1 MALIPLTILV
11 PLIAAGLLGAART
24 FSSRAFADVVALGA
38 SIAVLVLC
46 AILTHRAARHDLVY
60 WFGGWRPHHGV
71 ALGIS
76 FAFGALGAGFATF
89 CAALMVA
96 ALIFSRRFMEVVDH
110 LFHVVL
116 LVLLAAMV
124 GFCLSGDLFNMFVFF
139 ELMGAAAFVL
149 AGFMIDKR
157 APLEGS
163 FNFAVTNSIGGILV
177 LLGIS
182 LLYGRTGALN
192 LAQIGVAL
200 DHSRL
205 DGLVVVAFALIVCGF
220 LVKAAIVPF
229 HFWLA
234 DAYAV
239 APTPVCILFAGAMSE
254 LGLLG
259 IARVYW
265 TWFHGVLGAHDAAL
279 RAVLVAVGLLTGV
292 VGAVMALAQRHLKR
306 LLAFATIS
314 YIGLFLIGV
323 AMLTPAGLAG
333 TAAYIVGDG
342 FVKASLFVAVGIAQ
356 YRLHGVE
363 EARLHGHGQRLWF
376 PASIFALG
384 GLAVA
389 GLPPFGPFLGHAL
402 IEDAAATPAG
412 LRLGTGGDARDLCNG
427 RRGRSPH
434 RRPRVPRDRPPPKPQ
449 TSQDAR
455 QTRNPRSRPTS
466 RTPAPPLLAL
476 PAAGAARS
484 RPRVGRHPGPHSLT
498 DRSRG
503 TLRRPR
509 GLHAS
514 GPVRRYVNA
523 LGPRYARSD
532 PRVLSLRRGHR
543 DRSDCRRR
551 GRSLHRSAAA
561 TRGPR
566 ARRTTRAPLR
576 PHRRLRRMAVGR
588 SRDNRRR
595 VRTDAALT
603 TASRTSRGLAAIAR
617 AVSPGPAGR
626 LAEPDCEGP
635 TDGGRG
641 SRRSHVRDR
650 WGCPDSTTSE
660 NDW

>member
-1 MALIPLTILV
+1 MSLIPLTILV
-11 PLIAAGLLGAART
+11 PLLAAGVLAAARPVC
-24 FSSRAFADVVALGA
+24 SRAFADAVALLA
-38 SIAVLVLC
+38 AVSVLVLC
-46 AILTHRAARHDLVY
+46 AILMQRSAHRELVY

-96 ALIFSRRFMEVVDH
+96 ALIFSWRFMEVVDH

-116 LVLLAAMV
+116 LVFLAGMV

-149 AGFMIDKR
+149 AGFMIEKR

-163 FNFAVTNSIGGILV
+163 FNFAVTNSIGAILV

-192 LAQIGVAL
+192 LAQIGAAL
-200 DHSRL
+200 DHAHA

-265 TWFHGVLGAHDAAL
+265 TSFHGVLGAHDAAL
-279 RAVLVAVGLLTGV
+279 RAVLVTVGLITGV
-292 VGAVMALAQRHLKR
+292 LGGVLALAQQHLKR

-314 YIGLFLIGV
+314 YVGLFTLGV

-333 TAAYIVGDG
+333 SAAYVVGDG

-356 YRLHGVE
+356 YRLAGVE
-363 EARLHGHGQRLWF
+363 EARLQGHGQRLWF
-376 PASIFALG
+376 PAAVFALG

-389 GLPPFGPFLGHAL
+389 GCPPFGPFLGHSL
-402 IEDAAATPAG
+402 VEDAAVQAGYGWIPAAMLLISALTG
-412 LRLGTGGDARDLCNG
+412 AAVLRTGARVFLELGAPPKRDES
-427 RRGRSPH
+427 GRSADEESEVETEAPH
-434 RRPRVPRDRPPPKPQ
+434 AKM
-449 TSQDAR
+449 
-455 QTRNPRSRPTS
+455 
-466 RTPAPPLLAL
+466 PALLAL
-476 PAAGAARS
+476 PAAALLAA
-484 RPRVGRHPGPHSLT
+484 GLAWGLIPGLTHSLIDAASRFT
-498 DRSRG
+498 DHSGYIRTVLSGIPSNRAAPAG
-503 TLRRPR
+503 GGPSADSYLYGSGATIAAVAFAALALYVERLPRPLGSALARLRALHSGRIGDYVAWLSVGVATIGGAFALTLR
-509 GLHAS
+509 
-514 GPVRRYVNA
+514 
-523 LGPRYARSD
+523 
-532 PRVLSLRRGHR
+532 
-543 DRSDCRRR
+543 
-551 GRSLHRSAAA
+551 
-561 TRGPR
+561 
-566 ARRTTRAPLR
+566 
-576 PHRRLRRMAVGR
+576 
-588 SRDNRRR
+588 
-595 VRTDAALT
+595 
-603 TASRTSRGLAAIAR
+603 
-617 AVSPGPAGR
+617 
-626 LAEPDCEGP
+626 
-635 TDGGRG
+635 
-641 SRRSHVRDR
+641 
-650 WGCPDSTTSE
+650 
-660 NDW
+660 

>member
-11 PLIAAGLLGAART
+11 PLIAAGVLTATRPI
-24 FSSRAFADVVALGA
+24 SSRRFADVVALGA

-46 AILTHRAARHDLVY
+46 AILVHRAAHHDLVY
-60 WFGGWRPHHGV
+60 WFGGWHPHHGV

-96 ALIFSRRFMEVVDH
+96 ALLFSWHFMEGVST

-116 LVLLAAMV
+116 LVFLAAMV

-149 AGFMIDKR
+149 AGFMIEKR

-163 FNFAVTNSIGGILV
+163 FNFAVTNSIGGILA

-200 DHSRL
+200 DRGQL

-265 TWFHGVLGAHDAAL
+265 TMFHGVLGPHDAAL
-279 RAVLVAVGLLTGV
+279 RGVLVAVGLLTGL

-314 YIGLFLIGV
+314 YIGLFTIGL

-333 TAAYIVGDG
+333 SAAYVVGDG

-356 YRLHGVE
+356 YRLAGVE
-363 EARLHGHGQRLWF
+363 EAQLQGHGQRLWF
-376 PASIFALG
+376 PAAIFALG
-384 GLAVA
+384 GLAIA

-402 IEDAAATPAG
+402 VEDAGAEQAGYGWIPAAMLVISALAGAAVLRTGARVFLELGPTPQADQAGGKADEESEVETDQPHASTPA
-412 LRLGTGGDARDLCNG
+412 
-427 RRGRSPH
+427 
-434 RRPRVPRDRPPPKPQ
+434 
-449 TSQDAR
+449 
-455 QTRNPRSRPTS
+455 
-466 RTPAPPLLAL
+466 LLAL
-476 PAAGAARS
+476 PATALLAAGLAWG
-484 RPRVGRHPGPHSLT
+484 VIPGLTHSLVTAATHFT
-498 DRSRG
+498 D
-503 TLRRPR
+503 
-509 GLHAS
+509 H
-514 GPVRRYVNA
+514 
-523 LGPRYARSD
+523 LGYART
-532 PRVLSLRRGHR
+532 VLTGAQSTP
-543 DRSDCRRR
+543 
-551 GRSLHRSAAA
+551 AVAT
-561 TRGPR
+561 TRGPSSGSYLYGVG
-566 ARRTTRAPLR
+566 AAIA
-576 PHRRLRRMAVGR
+576 AV
-588 SRDNRRR
+588 
-595 VRTDAALT
+595 
-603 TASRTSRGLAAIAR
+603 GLAAVALYTERLPRPAAR
-617 AVSPGPAGR
+617 VLAALRALHSGR
-626 LAEPDCEGP
+626 IGDYVAWLSVGAAAI
-635 TDGGRG
+635 GGAFALTLR
-641 SRRSHVRDR
+641 
-650 WGCPDSTTSE
+650 
-660 NDW
+660 

>member
-11 PLIAAGLLGAART
+11 PLIAAGLLAAARP
-24 FSSRAFADVVALGA
+24 FSNRAFADAVALGA

-46 AILTHRAARHDLVY
+46 AILTHRAADHDLVY

-96 ALIFSRRFMEVVDH
+96 ALVFSRRFMEVVDH

-116 LVLLAAMV
+116 LVFLAAMV

-149 AGFMIDKR
+149 AGFMIEKR

-192 LAQIGVAL
+192 LAQIGAAL
-200 DHSRL
+200 DHGHL

-220 LVKAAIVPF
+220 MVKAAIVPF

-265 TWFHGVLGAHDAAL
+265 ASFHGVLGAHDAEL
-279 RAVLVAVGLLTGV
+279 RAVLVAVGLLTGA

-314 YIGLFLIGV
+314 YIGLFTIGL
-323 AMLTPAGLAG
+323 AMLTPSGLAG
-333 TAAYIVGDG
+333 SAAYVVGDG
-342 FVKASLFVAVGIAQ
+342 LVKASLFVAVGIAQ
-356 YRLHGVE
+356 YRLAGVE

-389 GLPPFGPFLGHAL
+389 GLPPFGPFLGHSL
-402 IEDAAATPAG
+402 IEDAAARQASYGWIPAAMAVISALAG
-412 LRLGTGGDARDLCNG
+412 AAVLRTGARVFLELG
-427 RRGRSPH
+427 
-434 RRPRVPRDRPPPKPQ
+434 PPPK
-449 TSQDAR
+449 QDESGRKADDESEVETE
-455 QTRNPRSRPTS
+455 QPHAT
-466 RTPAPPLLAL
+466 TPALLAL
-476 PAAGAARS
+476 PAVALLAAGLAWGVLPGLTHSLIAAAAHFTDHSGYHRAVLSGIPSTPAFPSTPGPTIDSYLYGIGATIAAVALAAVALYVDRLPQPAARALAGLRALHS
-484 RPRVGRHPGPHSLT
+484 GRIGDYVAWLSVGVATIGGAFAL
-498 DRSRG
+498 
-503 TLRRPR
+503 TLR
-509 GLHAS
+509 
-514 GPVRRYVNA
+514 
-523 LGPRYARSD
+523 
-532 PRVLSLRRGHR
+532 
-543 DRSDCRRR
+543 
-551 GRSLHRSAAA
+551 
-561 TRGPR
+561 
-566 ARRTTRAPLR
+566 
-576 PHRRLRRMAVGR
+576 
-588 SRDNRRR
+588 
-595 VRTDAALT
+595 
-603 TASRTSRGLAAIAR
+603 
-617 AVSPGPAGR
+617 
-626 LAEPDCEGP
+626 
-635 TDGGRG
+635 
-641 SRRSHVRDR
+641 
-650 WGCPDSTTSE
+650 
-660 NDW
+660 